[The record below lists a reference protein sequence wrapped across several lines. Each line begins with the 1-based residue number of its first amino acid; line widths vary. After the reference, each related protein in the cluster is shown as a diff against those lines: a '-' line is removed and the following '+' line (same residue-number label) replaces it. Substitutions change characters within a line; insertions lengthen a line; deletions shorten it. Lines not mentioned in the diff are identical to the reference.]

1 MQALVLFMAD
11 QSTRT
16 GVVIPAAGSGARMG
30 AAVPKQF
37 LTLAGE
43 PILVRTVRRFL
54 LSDDVDTVVVVVPA
68 THEEQTRQLLEHH
81 LEEGLPDRLIFA
93 VGGATRQESV
103 RAGLHAL
110 PPRIDIVLVHDG
122 ARPLVSG
129 EVIRR
134 CIAGA
139 REHGAVIAAV
149 PVKDTLKQVAA
160 SGRIIR
166 TVDRAHL
173 WQAQT
178 PQAARRDLLEQA
190 HGLADASGFT
200 GTDEASLLEHAG
212 QPVFVVQGD
221 EGNIKITRPG
231 DMALAA
237 GLLQGEDMM
246 KIGHGFD
253 AHRLVEGR
261 ELVLG
266 GVAIDFDRGLL
277 GHSDADVLTHALI
290 DAILGAAGAGDIG
303 SHFPDSDERY
313 HGISSI
319 RLLEETV
326 TLAAQGGL
334 QLANGDLTILC
345 QRPRLAPHLAA
356 MRENLA
362 AACRVAPDRINI
374 KATTTE
380 QMGYTGR
387 GEGIAAH
394 AVVLLRPAPSR
405 T

>member
-1 MQALVLFMAD
+1 MAE
-11 QSTRT
+11 QTPHT
-16 GVVIPAAGSGARMG
+16 GVIIPAAGSGSRMG

-37 LTLAGE
+37 LCLADE
-43 PILVRTVRRFL
+43 PILVHTVRAFL
-54 LSDDVDTVVVVVPA
+54 RSDAVATVVVVVPPP
-68 THEEQTRQLLEHH
+68 HEEQTRQLLARH
-81 LEEGLPDRLIFA
+81 LAAGQLARLVFTI
-93 VGGATRQESV
+93 GGATRQESV
-103 RAGLHAL
+103 RAGLAAL
-110 PPRIDIVLVHDG
+110 PGGIDIVLVHDG
-122 ARPLVSG
+122 ARPLVTG
-129 EVIRR
+129 EVIQRS
-134 CIAGA
+134 IAGV

-149 PVKDTLKQVAA
+149 PVKDTLKQVDGA
-160 SGRIIR
+160 GRIVR
-166 TVDRAHL
+166 TVDREGL

-178 PQAARRDLLEQA
+178 PQAARRDLLERA
-190 HGLADASGFT
+190 HALAEAAGFT

-212 QPVFVVQGD
+212 IAVYVAEGD

-237 GLLQGEDMM
+237 GLLRGEGSM

-261 ELVLG
+261 ALVLG
-266 GVAIDFDRGLL
+266 GVRIDFDRGLL

-303 SHFPDSDERY
+303 SHFPDSDQRY
-313 HGISSI
+313 QNISSI

-326 TLAAQGGL
+326 ALAGQRGL
-334 QLANGDLTILC
+334 RLANGDMTILC
-345 QRPRLAPHLAA
+345 QQPRLAPHLAA
-356 MRENLA
+356 MRDNLA
-362 AACRVAPDRINI
+362 LACRVAPDRINI

-394 AVVLLRPAPSR
+394 AVVLLQPVTTIPEAPCR
-405 T
+405 